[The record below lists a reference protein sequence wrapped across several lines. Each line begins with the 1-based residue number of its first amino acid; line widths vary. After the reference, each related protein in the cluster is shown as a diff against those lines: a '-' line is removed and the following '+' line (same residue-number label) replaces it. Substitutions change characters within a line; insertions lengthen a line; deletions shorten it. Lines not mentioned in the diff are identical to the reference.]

1 MKLLNEISE
10 GIENQLKNITIKHA
24 TKWIFS
30 AWNNVPIT
38 VIINCFKHVGII
50 GPDIEEI
57 STESE
62 KSTLI
67 VSTNILPI

>member
-1 MKLLNEISE
+1 MLWEISE
-10 GIENQLKNITIKHA
+10 GIENQLKNITLKHA

-38 VIINCFKHVGII
+38 VIINFFKHVWII

-62 KSTLI
+62 ESTLI
-67 VSTNILPI
+67 AFANIWKCF